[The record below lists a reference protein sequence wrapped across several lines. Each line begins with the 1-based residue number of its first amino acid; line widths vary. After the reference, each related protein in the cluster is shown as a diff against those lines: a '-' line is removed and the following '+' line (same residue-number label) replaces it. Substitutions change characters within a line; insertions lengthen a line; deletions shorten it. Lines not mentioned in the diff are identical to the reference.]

1 MKKLIILLHGVGS
14 SGADLEGLGHFF
26 QQVMPE
32 IEFASPDGSAAFDGG
47 GEGYQWFSLDNITE
61 TLRTERLVAARA
73 DFAAIINNI
82 LKQHDIVAGRDK
94 VILLGFSQGS
104 IMALDALVT
113 GSIPLAGVVAFSGR
127 LASPKPYQ
135 PAVNTP
141 VLLVHGMADSVIPWL
156 ESEAAAAA
164 LIEAGVNEVETLFEP
179 DVTHTISGDGIARAM
194 AFVAEQFE
202 LNEFSD

>member
-14 SGADLEGLGHFF
+14 SGADLEGLGYFF

-47 GEGYQWFSLDNITE
+47 SEGYQWFSLAGITE
-61 TLRTERLVAARA
+61 TLRAERIVAARA
-73 DFAAIINNI
+73 DFDAIINNI

-113 GSIPLAGVVAFSGR
+113 ARFPLAGVVAFSGR
-127 LASPKPYQ
+127 LSSPKPYQ
-135 PAVNTP
+135 PSANIP
-141 VLLVHGMADSVIPWL
+141 VLLVHGMADPVIPWA
-156 ESEAAAAA
+156 ESESAAAA
-164 LIEAGVNEVETLFEP
+164 LITAGSSDVETLFEP
-179 DVTHTISGDGIARAM
+179 DVVHTISGDGIARAM
-194 AFVAEQFE
+194 AFVTEQFE
-202 LNEFSD
+202 LN